1 MNAFPSSPQ
10 LQAASTELQVMDDC
24 HVVSS
29 WLKEWSKTHVPW
41 PLGIGIGIKLVGL
54 LLGGAV
60 EMGIL
65 MSFHV

>member
-1 MNAFPSSPQ
+1 M
-10 LQAASTELQVMDDC
+10 
-24 HVVSS
+24 
-29 WLKEWSKTHVPW
+29 PW

-54 LLGGAV
+54 LLGGVV

>member
-1 MNAFPSSPQ
+1 M
-10 LQAASTELQVMDDC
+10 
-24 HVVSS
+24 
-29 WLKEWSKTHVPW
+29 PW